1 MIQGSFY
8 DELFSETG
16 EEKEVRKKI
25 NEETVRYRA
34 TDAFKEH
41 EERLDALFEELKEA
55 GKERRASARRKFKR
69 RSEPKKID
77 MAAFRAENERKYQ
90 EKFAAYPDELKAAL
104 EAYNNLNEAQ
114 KKVFRQDTLV
124 GFYDYDEYENPQTT
138 EKDLKELLEILVQT
152 TIDFIDERGLKD
164 IDAVHFG
171 ADSLQSSAEA
181 GEWVCSTD
189 ANIGAYGIGTEK
201 DSKGN
206 EYQVVKKIGNYM

>member
-1 MIQGSFY
+1 M
-8 DELFSETG
+8 
-16 EEKEVRKKI
+16 EEKTYYERLFEETEKEKELRRKI
-25 NEETVRYRA
+25 NEETARYQA

-41 EERLDALFEELKEA
+41 EEKLDTLFEELKEA
-55 GKERRASARRKFKR
+55 GKERRASAKAKFKR
-69 RSEPKKID
+69 CSEPKKID

-104 EAYNNLNEAQ
+104 EAYNSLNEEQ

-124 GFYDYDEYENPQTT
+124 GFYDYDKYENPQTT
-138 EKDLKELLEILVQT
+138 EEDLKELLEILVQT

-171 ADSLQSSAEA
+171 ADGLQSSAEA
-181 GEWVCSTD
+181 GEWVCFTD
-189 ANIGAYGIGTEK
+189 ANIGVYGIGTEK

-206 EYQVVKKIGNYM
+206 EYQVVKKIGEYL